1 VTAVFQPGR
10 VIAGRYRLD
19 APIGRGGMGEVW
31 RAYDERLDRHT
42 ALKLILSEQATLFG
56 DRDVLASRFSRECR
70 ALARIDHPGVV
81 AIHDAGRDPDHD
93 GGELFLVM
101 QLVDGRNLGDYIAEE
116 GEVPWPQAA
125 ALGAQVASILAHVH
139 AIPVIHR
146 DLKPAN
152 IIVRRDGTVV
162 LLDLGIASVFDPA
175 LSKLTRTG
183 ESLGSPAYM
192 APEQASS
199 GTAGPLSDL
208 YALGCVLYEV
218 LTGEPVFQ
226 GPTPYALFEKHA
238 KEKPVPIR
246 ALRPDVPAALES
258 IVFALLAKNPEQR
271 PRTAAEA
278 YQRFVGVLPSR
289 AKQADREYDPW
300 RPFRNPLAPAPGV
313 SGVLHAVSE
322 SKEPSPTLVVP
333 AGEDPAEQRLT
344 SSAPPEIDL
353 GAALASAERLVA
365 DGKYAP
371 AVDILAAAIAA
382 ATARHD
388 PKGPVI
394 RGLRTQYALTLKLDG
409 QARAAN
415 AEFTW
420 LAQRA
425 ASEHGPTSAEAL
437 KFRRQAAECREQA
450 GDIAG
455 ALAEYQAILP
465 AYTALPHHDPAKV
478 LVLRERI
485 GRALVATGRPQE
497 AWPILLG
504 LLQER
509 ERALGPQHPESV
521 ALRRTLDRLAG
532 R

>member
-1 VTAVFQPGR
+1 
-10 VIAGRYRLD
+10 
-19 APIGRGGMGEVW
+19 M
-31 RAYDERLDRHT
+31 
-42 ALKLILSEQATLFG
+42 
-56 DRDVLASRFSRECR
+56 
-70 ALARIDHPGVV
+70 
-81 AIHDAGRDPDHD
+81 
-93 GGELFLVM
+93 
-101 QLVDGRNLGDYIAEE
+101 
-116 GEVPWPQAA
+116 
-125 ALGAQVASILAHVH
+125 
-139 AIPVIHR
+139 
-146 DLKPAN
+146 
-152 IIVRRDGTVV
+152 
-162 LLDLGIASVFDPA
+162 
-175 LSKLTRTG
+175 
-183 ESLGSPAYM
+183 
-192 APEQASS
+192 
-199 GTAGPLSDL
+199 
-208 YALGCVLYEV
+208 
-218 LTGEPVFQ
+218 
-226 GPTPYALFEKHA
+226 
-238 KEKPVPIR
+238 
-246 ALRPDVPAALES
+246 
-258 IVFALLAKNPEQR
+258 
-271 PRTAAEA
+271 
-278 YQRFVGVLPSR
+278 LPPR
-289 AKQADREYDPW
+289 AKQNDREYDPW

-313 SGVLHAVSE
+313 SGLLAPAAS
-322 SKEPSPTLVVP
+322 SREPSPTLMVP
-333 AGEDPAEQRLT
+333 LEDELEVSRAP
-344 SSAPPEIDL
+344 SSSTMPEIDL
-353 GAALASAERLVA
+353 GASLASAEHLVA
-365 DGKYAP
+365 EGKYAP
-371 AVDILAAAIAA
+371 AVDILAAAVAA
-382 ATARHD
+382 AGARHD

-409 QARAAN
+409 RFRAAN